1 MHSQKKA
8 LVLTRL
14 LRLGCL
20 ACLTLDY
27 NVYPPPSRPVEC
39 QGCYS
44 TSFNPQP
51 FWRTEEEVATVCNE
65 NDDCIETAVI
75 YKPNHLA
82 FFEAR
87 VRMVQGPAAA
97 LDSAPSALF
106 F

>member
-1 MHSQKKA
+1 M
-8 LVLTRL
+8 
-14 LRLGCL
+14 
-20 ACLTLDY
+20 
-27 NVYPPPSRPVEC
+27 EC

-87 VRMVQGPAAA
+87 VRMVQGPAG
-97 LDSAPSALF
+97 LDSAAAAAEAEAEAAEAAAEAEAAEAEAAAAALNAESALF